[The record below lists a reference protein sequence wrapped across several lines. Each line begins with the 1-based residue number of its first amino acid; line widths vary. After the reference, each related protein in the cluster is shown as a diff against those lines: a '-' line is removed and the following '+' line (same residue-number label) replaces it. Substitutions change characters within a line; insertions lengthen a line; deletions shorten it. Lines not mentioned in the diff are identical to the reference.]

1 MSNTKYLEE
10 HLQQLAMP
18 QLLINILL
26 CVLSLQTKS
35 IIEFSVL
42 TSLSCGLLVYKV
54 EKAHAETNLA
64 AF

>member
-1 MSNTKYLEE
+1 MSNTKYFEE
-10 HLQQLAMP
+10 DLQQLAMP
-18 QLLINILL
+18 QLLINTLF

-42 TSLSCGLLVYKV
+42 ISLSCGLLVYVK
-54 EKAHAETNLA
+54 KSHAEANLG